1 MSSPNLDYSPLRPSV
16 LAKRG
21 LDAWARPLPSPGSMI
36 FVNIPAGRKGPGL
49 YVQHLP
55 SVHDSLVRHGHVLIG
70 GDLIALDL
78 YYIHPLPSE

>member
-1 MSSPNLDYSPLRPSV
+1 MRPDR
-16 LAKRG
+16 LAKLG

-55 SVHDSLVRHGHVLIG
+55 SGHDRRVRHGHVLIG

-78 YYIHPLPSE
+78 NYVDPLPSE

>member
-1 MSSPNLDYSPLRPSV
+1 
-16 LAKRG
+16 
-21 LDAWARPLPSPGSMI
+21 MI
-36 FVNIPAGRKGPGL
+36 FVNIPAGRKGTGL

-55 SVHDSLVRHGHVLIG
+55 SGHDSRIRHGHVLIG